1 MCSLVHTAHELT
13 FFILLAICV
22 TAFFALLSRGKFLIG
37 PLLGA
42 VFLGESKERR
52 TALLWFGI
60 AVVVTAICILVL
72 VYSPSYLNNS
82 CHIPT
87 SRF

>member
-1 MCSLVHTAHELT
+1 MCSLVHAAHELT
-13 FFILLAICV
+13 FFVLLIICLA
-22 TAFFALLSRGKFLIG
+22 AFFALLSRGKFLIG

-52 TALLWFGI
+52 TALLWLGI
-60 AVVVTAICILVL
+60 AVVITTICILVL

-87 SRF
+87 PRF